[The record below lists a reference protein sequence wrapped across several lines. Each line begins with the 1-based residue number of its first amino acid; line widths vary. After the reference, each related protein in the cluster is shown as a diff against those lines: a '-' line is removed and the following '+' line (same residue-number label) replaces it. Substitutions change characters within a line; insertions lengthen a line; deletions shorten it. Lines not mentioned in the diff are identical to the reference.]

1 MTLKEELNALRLK
14 GESRRSPE
22 VVEKMHRAVDELR
35 RSGALERILEV
46 GDKAPSF
53 ALPNA
58 SEQIVDSKALLAKG
72 PLAISFYRGRW

>member
-22 VVEKMHRAVDELR
+22 VVEKMHRAVNELR
-35 RSGALERILEV
+35 RSGALDRILKV

-53 ALPNA
+53 ALPNVA
-58 SEQIVDSKALLAKG
+58 EQLIDSKAMLAKG
-72 PLAISFYRGRW
+72 PLVVTFYRGRW

>member
-14 GESRRSPE
+14 GESRRSPD

-35 RSGALERILEV
+35 RSGAAERRLKV
-46 GDKAPSF
+46 GDKAPDF

-58 SEQIVDSKALLAKG
+58 QEQVVDSRALLAKG
-72 PLAISFYRGRW
+72 PLVISFYRGRW